1 MPVDTTKSVPAVQQ
15 FGLEPGARTPAESA
29 QMKTVNAANEQNA
42 NNQQAGSKKR
52 RRKYKGGRGD
62 QPGPNEIVVP
72 QPTALAEPAG
82 PVDANANT
90 AKGTETLTNSAAQ
103 AEFDNQVGKGGGK
116 RGGKRS
122 GKRSRNT
129 KQRKYQ
135 VGCSS
140 KRRGGKKRATKRN
153 KGSKRRR
160 YSSKRMGG
168 SSKTRRRNRR
178 YTKKRG

>member
-1 MPVDTTKSVPAVQQ
+1 MPVDTTNSIPPVEQ

-29 QMKTVNAANEQNA
+29 QMKTMNAANEQNA

-82 PVDANANT
+82 PVDANANSV
-90 AKGTETLTNSAAQ
+90 KGIETLTNSAAQ

-116 RGGKRS
+116 RYRK
-122 GKRSRNT
+122 T
-129 KQRKYQ
+129 KQKKYQ
-135 VGCSS
+135 IGCSS
-140 KRRGGKKRATKRN
+140 KRRGGNKRVTKRR
-153 KGSKRRR
+153 KGTKRKYYSTKRR
-160 YSSKRMGG
+160 G
-168 SSKTRRRNRR
+168 SVASRTRRRKRR
-178 YTKKRG
+178 YTKKRR

>member
-103 AEFDNQVGKGGGK
+103 SEFDNQVGKGGGK
-116 RGGKRS
+116 RYRK
-122 GKRSRNT
+122 T
-129 KQRKYQ
+129 KQKKYQ
-135 VGCSS
+135 IGCSS
-140 KRRGGKKRATKRN
+140 KRRGGNKRVTKRR
-153 KGSKRRR
+153 KGTKRKHYSTKRR
-160 YSSKRMGG
+160 GG
-168 SSKTRRRNRR
+168 VASRTRRRKRR
-178 YTKKRG
+178 YTKKRR

>member
-90 AKGTETLTNSAAQ
+90 VKGTDTLTNSAAQ

-116 RGGKRS
+116 RAR
-122 GKRSRNT
+122 KRSRKT

-140 KRRGGKKRATKRN
+140 KRRGGNKRTTKRS

-160 YSSKRMGG
+160 YLSKRIGG

>member
-1 MPVDTTKSVPAVQQ
+1 MTVDTSKSVPAVQQ

-29 QMKTVNAANEQNA
+29 QMKTVNSANEQNA
-42 NNQQAGSKKR
+42 NNQQAGSKR
-52 RRKYKGGRGD
+52 RRRRSYKGGRGD

-103 AEFDNQVGKGGGK
+103 SEFDNQVGKGGGK
-116 RGGKRS
+116 GGRKSKR
-122 GKRSRNT
+122 
-129 KQRKYQ
+129 RKYQ

-140 KRRGGKKRATKRN
+140 KRRGGKKRA
-153 KGSKRRR
+153 SKRRR
-160 YSSKRMGG
+160 VSKRRQRSTKKKGG
-168 SSKTRRRNRR
+168 VASRTRRRNRR
-178 YTKKRG
+178 YTKKRR